1 MTMHN
6 QNRHIH
12 FSDGTCGM
20 EKGITIVA
28 QNAVGF
34 LHLTV
39 MPGMRAH
46 QAQNSKQQ

>member
-1 MTMHN
+1 MHN
-6 QNRHIH
+6 QNRDIH

-20 EKGITIVA
+20 EKGINMVA
-28 QNAVGF
+28 QNAVEF

-39 MPGMRAH
+39 MPLIRAH